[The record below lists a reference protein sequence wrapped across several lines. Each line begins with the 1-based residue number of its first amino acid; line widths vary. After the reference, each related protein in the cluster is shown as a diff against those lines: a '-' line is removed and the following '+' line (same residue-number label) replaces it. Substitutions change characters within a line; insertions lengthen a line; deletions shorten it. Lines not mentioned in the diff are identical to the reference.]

1 MKLTLA
7 DLAKH
12 IQDEID
18 KARLQEMLTK
28 RQKQKERSL
37 KQKDDR
43 TEKEDEDL
51 EDLEHQ

>member
-12 IQDEID
+12 VQDEVD
-18 KARLQEMLTK
+18 KALLQEMLTK
-28 RQKQKERSL
+28 RQKQKERNL
-37 KQKDDR
+37 KQKDNR
-43 TEKEDEDL
+43 TEKEDEEL